1 MSDLAASLP
10 GAAARAAYLYH
21 VEDLSQAEVAAKL
34 GVSRA
39 TVHNLLRE
47 ARETG
52 LVRVTLDPDLLSRA
66 EAAQNLTARYDLQ
79 SAVVFPGDNEEAAL
93 KAAAGMLEGLVPHGA
108 RLGVA
113 WGETVYRLAQHL
125 PPARRGDLTVV
136 QVVGSMASP
145 HGFNAEDC
153 SSLIA
158 QRFGTTCVNLH
169 APAVLSNPALVAAL
183 EAEPIIARQ
192 LDALRG
198 CDAVLFAVGLAD
210 KDSHIVQA
218 GVVDPATL
226 DDYAARGAVGVVAG
240 RFIDAEGREMRGSM
254 DGRLIG
260 IDLAAL
266 RAVPLR
272 IGVAFGARRAG
283 SLQAALRNGLVTHLL
298 TDSGAAGPL
307 LSRFS
312 GAAAE

>member
-1 MSDLAASLP
+1 MTDLAATLP

-21 VEDLSQAEVAAKL
+21 VQDLSQAEVAACL

-52 LVRVTLDPDLLSRA
+52 LVRITLDPGLLSRA
-66 EAAQNLTARYDLQ
+66 EAAQALMDRYGLRM
-79 SAVVFPGDNEEAAL
+79 AVVLPGDDEDAAL
-93 KAAAGMLEGLVPHGA
+93 RAAAGMLAGLAPRGA

-113 WGETVYRLAQHL
+113 WGETVYRLAHHL

-136 QVVGSMASP
+136 QIVGSMASP

-158 QRFGTTCVNLH
+158 QRLGTACVNLH
-169 APAVLSNPALVAAL
+169 APAVLSDPALVAAL
-183 EAEPIIARQ
+183 KSEPIIARQ

-198 CDAVLFAVGLAD
+198 CDAALFAVGLAD
-210 KDSHIVQA
+210 RDSHIVQA

-240 RFIDAEGREMRGSM
+240 RFIDAEGREMNGPM

-266 RAVPLR
+266 RAIPLR
-272 IGVAFGARRAG
+272 IGVAFGWKRTT
-283 SLQAALRNGLVTHLL
+283 SLAASLRGGLVTHLL
-298 TDSGAAGPL
+298 TDAGATRSL
-307 LSRFS
+307 LPSLR
-312 GAAAE
+312 GDAAE